1 MTYIA
6 SMIQKFNPYHP
17 APKQVVK
24 TIINFDFRSSLR
36 HFKKLMK
43 AFMTLIKPLS
53 GTTNGTFNGML
64 VDTLLENKASKY
76 FNFL

>member
-1 MTYIA
+1 MA
-6 SMIQKFNPYHP
+6 
-17 APKQVVK
+17 
-24 TIINFDFRSSLR
+24 
-36 HFKKLMK
+36 
-43 AFMTLIKPLS
+43 LIKPLS